1 MKTLDRVAW
10 TLLCAFVFTIPWEKS
25 VLVPEVGSIARLL
38 GIAAFAAGGAAA
50 LRSRPLRRPNA
61 ALLLAALF
69 VAWSAATW
77 FWSLDPD
84 ATLRRLR
91 TFAELLAMFW
101 LIWNSCR
108 TPARQRHLIQAYVFG
123 AAAAS
128 SLAFWRYLHDRQT
141 YYLRYAASGFD
152 PNDFGLV
159 LALSVP
165 LALYLALRDRSPRR
179 WIYLL
184 IAPAAIAAVFLTAS
198 RASLLAT
205 FVSLTFALFAW
216 RAADATFRV
225 VSLTLMAALALSL
238 VRFAPAPQR
247 KRLATI
253 PNEITQG
260 TLHDRTRIWKSG
272 LKALKQHPILGV
284 GSGAYPKAVEP
295 WLGRPKVAGFQYVAH
310 NTFLSVLVEGGAI
323 GFAVFALLL
332 GTLALY
338 AWTMPTLERSLWLVV
353 SAAWAA
359 GVFTLTWEH
368 YKPTWLIMAMIA
380 TGWAG
385 AWRPP
390 RREP

>member
-10 TLLCAFVFTIPWEKS
+10 TLLCTFVFTIPWEKS

-38 GIAAFAAGGAAA
+38 GIVAFAAGGAAA

-216 RAADATFRV
+216 RAADVTFRV

-310 NTFLSVLVEGGAI
+310 NTFLSVLVESGAI

-338 AWTMPTLERSLWLVV
+338 AWTMPPLERSLWLVV
-353 SAAWAA
+353 SAAWTA